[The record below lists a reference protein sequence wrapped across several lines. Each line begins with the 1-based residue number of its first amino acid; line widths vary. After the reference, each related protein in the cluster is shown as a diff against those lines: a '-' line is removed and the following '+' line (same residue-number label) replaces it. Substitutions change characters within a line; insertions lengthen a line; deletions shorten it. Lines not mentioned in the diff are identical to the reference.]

1 MEKKEQIKKEEE
13 ITEKWI
19 CPNCKC
25 KTNLVTNPICTIC
38 NLKNDDLNEIN
49 YSNNHVTIFINKTKG
64 NNKKEDIKQIL
75 KEQEKNDN
83 TKNIKIENNK
93 NIKKEEEILTL
104 TKKESRDDTDIIM
117 KSSFNITKKKN
128 KIKKEIILIIY

>member
-1 MEKKEQIKKEEE
+1 MENNKEENNQQENNNNINSIENNKQIKKEEE

-49 YSNNHVTIFINKTKG
+49 DSNNNVTIFINKTKG
-64 NNKKEDIKQIL
+64 KNKKR
-75 KEQEKNDN
+75 
-83 TKNIKIENNK
+83 
-93 NIKKEEEILTL
+93 
-104 TKKESRDDTDIIM
+104 SR
-117 KSSFNITKKKN
+117 
-128 KIKKEIILIIY
+128 KIK